1 MAKKKK
7 KKSSV
12 KKSLKKNKSL
22 HSLKFFLGLIFFLC
36 LGFIL
41 LNYLENSQRTNSNQA
56 IDYEESQ
63 KAKQEAFIQDLLPK
77 AKELQQAYGVLP
89 SIILGQAIL
98 ESDWGNSRLA
108 NEFHNLFGIKAGP
121 DQEKVHLETKEYLE
135 GTWQTVT
142 ADFRVFANNS
152 ESLEAHTQLFVKGT
166 TWNAKQYETVLLAPT
181 YQQAAKALQTS
192 GYATDPDYANK
203 IIGVIESY
211 HLAQYDSLLT
221 TSTTSSE

>member
-1 MAKKKK
+1 MGKKKK
-7 KKSSV
+7 RPAATKKHLP
-12 KKSLKKNKSL
+12 KNRSLQK
-22 HSLKFFLGLIFFLC
+22 LKFFLGLIVLLC

-41 LNYLENSQRTNSNQA
+41 LNYLEKAQQTSFSPNVSTK
-56 IDYEESQ
+56 EE
-63 KAKQEAFIQDLLPK
+63 KIRKDAFIKELLPK

-98 ESDWGNSRLA
+98 ESDWGSSRLA
-108 NEFHNLFGIKAGP
+108 SEFHNLFGIKAGAN
-121 DQEKVHLETKEYLE
+121 QEKVHLQTQEYVN
-135 GTWQTVT
+135 GNWQTIT

-166 TWNAKQYETVLLAPT
+166 TWNPKQYEAVLLASD
-181 YQQAAKALQTS
+181 YQTAAKALQTS

-203 IIGVIESY
+203 IISVIEAY

-221 TSTTSSE
+221 TATDSK